1 MGPPGVSRL
10 GSLDYWFGSL
20 HVDRCEGGPL
30 MYREVS
36 VIEIRE
42 VLRAWMAGR
51 GLRVVA
57 GQAGVDRK
65 TARRY
70 VDAAVAAGLDRDGG
84 VDQIDDELIGAVVV
98 AVRPD
103 RPQGH
108 GSAWEALCTNHDRI
122 DKWAKDGLTVVKIGD
137 LLARQ
142 GVIVPQRTLHRYCVE
157 RTEYRGRGATVPVA
171 DGEPGVEC
179 QLDFARMGMLT
190 DAETGRRRV
199 VHALIFTAVFSRHMF
214 VWLTFSQTLEALI
227 DGSEAAWRFFGGVFK
242 VLIPDNTSAIVA
254 HTDSVNPRFTVGWLE
269 YSQARGFLTDPARVA
284 HPQDKPR
291 VERMVQYVRN
301 NFFAGEDFA
310 DLADA
315 QARAQAW
322 CAEKAGQRIHGT
334 TCARPAVVFAE
345 TEAALLLPAPPAPYQ
360 VPIYAQ
366 VKVARDYHVQVGKA
380 LYSIPESY
388 RGQTLSARADGE
400 LVKMFHR
407 GQLVKTHPRQPPG
420 GRSTDPVDLPA
431 AKTGYAMRDLT
442 RLIAT
447 ATGHGTNVG
456 IYAERLLDHDLPWT
470 RMRQV
475 YRLLGL
481 VKRYGAA
488 PTDTACGRA
497 LDLDVVSVTKI
508 AAMLDKAI
516 ENAEAP
522 PPRAASGLAP
532 ARFARDPGEYRPT
545 TGSARAKPD
554 WMTVI
559 DGGGLDEGG
568 QEQLW

>member
-1 MGPPGVSRL
+1 
-10 GSLDYWFGSL
+10 
-20 HVDRCEGGPL
+20 

-42 VLRAWMAGR
+42 VLRIWLLGV

-57 GQAGVDRK
+57 ARAGVDRK
-65 TARRY
+65 TARSY
-70 VDAAVAAGLDRDGG
+70 VEAAVAAGLDREGG
-84 VDQIDDELIGAVVV
+84 VDQLSDELIGAVVSV
-98 AVRPD
+98 VRPD

-108 GSAWEALCTNHDRI
+108 GSAWESLCASHDQI
-122 DKWAKDGLTVVKIGD
+122 TGWVKDGLTVVKIGD
-137 LLARQ
+137 LLARR
-142 GVIVPQRTLHRYCVE
+142 GVIVPQRTLHRYCAE
-157 RTEYRGRGATVPVA
+157 RTAYRGRRGATVPIA
-171 DGEPGVEC
+171 DGDPGVEC
-179 QLDFARMGMLT
+179 QIDFARMGMVF
-190 DAETGRRRV
+190 DSVTGRRRV
-199 VHALIFTAVFSRHMF
+199 VHALIFTAVYSRHMF
-214 VWLTFSQTLEALI
+214 VWLTFAQTLEALI
-227 DGSEAAWRFFGGVFK
+227 DGCEAAWRFFGGVFK
-242 VLIPDNTSAIVA
+242 VLIPDNMSAIVA
-254 HTDSVNPRFTVGWLE
+254 QCDSVSPRFTVGWLE
-269 YSQARGFLTDPARVA
+269 YAQARGFLTDPARVA

-334 TCARPAVVFAE
+334 TCARPAMVFAE
-345 TEAALLLPAPPAPYQ
+345 TEAALLLPAPAQPYA

-366 VKVARDYHVQVGKA
+366 VKVHRDFHVQVGKA
-380 LYSIPESY
+380 LYSIPEHY
-388 RGQTLSARADGE
+388 RGQTISVRADGE
-400 LVKMFHR
+400 LVKMYHR

-431 AKTGYAMRDLT
+431 EKTGYAMRDLT
-442 RLIAT
+442 RLIGT
-447 ATGHGTNVG
+447 AAAHGPNVG

-497 LDLDVVSVTKI
+497 LDLDVVSVAKI
-508 AAMLDKAI
+508 ATMLERAT

-532 ARFARDPGEYRPT
+532 ARFARDPGEYRT
-545 TGSARAKPD
+545 NTSAPRPD

-559 DGGGLDEGG
+559 DGGALNEDG

>member
-1 MGPPGVSRL
+1 
-10 GSLDYWFGSL
+10 
-20 HVDRCEGGPL
+20 

-42 VLRAWMAGR
+42 VLRAWLSGSGYRTA
-51 GLRVVA
+51 A
-57 GQAGVDRK
+57 AQAGVDRK

-70 VDAAVAAGLDRDGG
+70 VDAAVAAGLDRECG
-84 VDQIDDELIGAVVV
+84 VGQLSDELIGAVVAV
-98 AVRPD
+98 VRPD

-108 GSAWEALCTNHDRI
+108 GSAWESLCANHDQI
-122 DKWAKDGLTVVKIGD
+122 NDWVKKGLTVVKVGD

-157 RTEYRGRGATVPVA
+157 RTDYRGRGGTVPVV

-179 QLDFARMGMLT
+179 QIDFARMGMLF
-190 DAETGRRRV
+190 DSVSGRRRV
-199 VHALIFTAVFSRHMF
+199 VHALIFTAVYSRHMF
-214 VWLTFSQTLEALI
+214 VWLTFSQTLAAVI
-227 DGSEAAWRFFGGVFK
+227 DGCEAAWRFFGGVFK
-242 VLIPDNTSAIVA
+242 VLIPDNMSTVVA
-254 HTDSVNPRFTVGWLE
+254 HADSVNPRFTVGWLE
-269 YSQARGFLTDPARVA
+269 YGQARGFVTDPARVA

-301 NFFAGEDFA
+301 NFFAGEDFT

-315 QARAQAW
+315 QSRARTW

-334 TCARPAVVFAE
+334 TCARPAVVFAD
-345 TEAALLLPAPPAPYQ
+345 TEAALLIEAPAAPYA

-380 LYSIPESY
+380 LYSIPEQY
-388 RGQTLSARADGE
+388 LGQTISARADGE
-400 LVKMFHR
+400 LVKFFHR

-431 AKTGYAMRDLT
+431 EKTGYAMRDLD

-447 ATGHGTNVG
+447 AAGHGTNIG

-481 VKRYGAA
+481 VKRYGPD

-508 AAMLDKAI
+508 AAMLEKAT
-516 ENAEAP
+516 ENAEQP

-532 ARFARDPGEYRPT
+532 ARFARDPDEYRTSSPPPVKPT
-545 TGSARAKPD
+545 RPD
-554 WMTVI
+554 WLTVI
-559 DGGGLDEGG
+559 DGGAADEPG
-568 QEQLW
+568 QEQL

>member
-1 MGPPGVSRL
+1 
-10 GSLDYWFGSL
+10 
-20 HVDRCEGGPL
+20 

-42 VLRAWMAGR
+42 VLRLWLSGS
-51 GLRVVA
+51 GLRTVA
-57 GQAGVDRK
+57 VRAGVDRK

-70 VDAAVAAGLDRDGG
+70 VDAAVAAGLDRDCG
-84 VDQIDDELIGAVVV
+84 VDQLSDELIGAVVT

-108 GSAWEALCTNHDRI
+108 GQAWEVLCANHDRI
-122 DKWAKDGLTVVKIGD
+122 STWVKDGLTVVKIGD
-137 LLARQ
+137 LLARH
-142 GVIVPQRTLHRYCVE
+142 GVIVPQRTLHRYCAE
-157 RTEYRGRGATVPVA
+157 RTDYRRRGDTVPVV

-179 QLDFARMGMLT
+179 QIDFARMGMLT
-190 DAETGRRRV
+190 DSVSGRSRV
-199 VHALIFTAVFSRHMF
+199 VHALILTAVHSRHMF

-227 DGSEAAWRFFGGVFK
+227 DGCEAAWRFFGGVFH
-242 VLIPDNTSAIVA
+242 VLVPDNMSAIVA
-254 HTDSVNPRFTVGWLE
+254 HADSVNPRFTVGWLE
-269 YSQARGFLTDPARVA
+269 YTQARGFLTDPARVA

-291 VERMVQYVRN
+291 VERMVQYVRG

-310 DLADA
+310 DLGDA
-315 QARAQAW
+315 QARAEAW
-322 CAEKAGQRIHGT
+322 CRDTAGQRIHGT

-345 TEAALLLPAPPAPYQ
+345 AEAPLLLAAPAAPYA
-360 VPIYAQ
+360 VPIYAE
-366 VKVARDYHVQVGKA
+366 VKVHRDYHVQVGKA
-380 LYSIPESY
+380 LYSIPEHY

-407 GQLVKTHPRQPPG
+407 GRLVKTHPRQPPG
-420 GRSTDPVDLPA
+420 GRSTDPGDLPA
-431 AKTGYAMRDLT
+431 EKTAYAMRDLA

-447 ATGHGTNVG
+447 ATGHGANVG

-508 AAMLDKAI
+508 AAMLEKAT
-516 ENAEAP
+516 ENTPAP

-532 ARFARDPGEYRPT
+532 ARFARDPREYRT
-545 TGSARAKPD
+545 AGSARAKPE
-554 WMTVI
+554 WMTII
-559 DGGGLDEGG
+559 DGGALDDEQEGSR
-568 QEQLW
+568 

>member
-1 MGPPGVSRL
+1 
-10 GSLDYWFGSL
+10 
-20 HVDRCEGGPL
+20 

-36 VIEIRE
+36 VIEVRE
-42 VLRAWMAGR
+42 VLRVWLAGS
-51 GLRVVA
+51 GLRTVA
-57 GQAGVDRK
+57 AQAGVDRK

-70 VDAAVAAGLDRDGG
+70 VDAAEAAGLDRDCDCG
-84 VDQIDDELIGAVVV
+84 VDQLTDELIGAVVA

-103 RPQGH
+103 RPDGY
-108 GSAWEALCTNHDRI
+108 GAAWEALCANHDRI
-122 DKWAKDGLTVVKIGD
+122 SKWVGDGLTVVKIGD

-142 GVIVPQRTLHRYCVE
+142 GVVVPQRTLHRYCAQ
-157 RTEYRGRGATVPVA
+157 RTDYRGRSGTVPVA

-179 QLDFARMGMLT
+179 QIDFARMGMVF
-190 DAETGRRRV
+190 DSATGRRRV

-214 VWLTFSQTLEALI
+214 VWLTFSQTLQAI
-227 DGSEAAWRFFGGVFK
+227 ITGCEAAWRFFGGVFR

-254 HTDSVNPRFTVGWLE
+254 QSDCLNPRFTVGWLE
-269 YSQARGFLTDPARVA
+269 YAQARGFVTDPARVA

-315 QARAQAW
+315 QARAETW
-322 CAEKAGQRIHGT
+322 CRDKAGQRIHGT

-345 TEAALLLPAPPAPYQ
+345 QEAALLLAGPQSPYE
-360 VPIYAQ
+360 VPVYAQ
-366 VKVARDYHVQVGKA
+366 VKVHRDYHVQVAKA
-380 LYSIPESY
+380 LYSIPEHL
-388 RGQTLSARADGE
+388 RGQTISARADGE
-400 LVKMFHR
+400 LVKMYYR
-407 GQLVKTHPRQPPG
+407 GQLVKTHPRQPAG
-420 GRSTDPVDLPA
+420 GRSTDPADLPA
-431 AKTGYAMRDLT
+431 DKTGYAMRDLT

-447 ATGHGTNVG
+447 AADHGPNIG

-481 VKRYGAA
+481 VKRYG
-488 PTDTACGRA
+488 PTPVDTACGRA

-508 AAMLDKAI
+508 AAMLEKAT
-516 ENAEAP
+516 ENTPAP

-532 ARFARDPGEYRPT
+532 ARFARDPREYRTTTSAPT
-545 TGSARAKPD
+545 PRPD

-559 DGGGLDEGG
+559 DGGALDTNPGQKQDQEDGL
-568 QEQLW
+568 W

>member
-1 MGPPGVSRL
+1 
-10 GSLDYWFGSL
+10 
-20 HVDRCEGGPL
+20 

-36 VIEIRE
+36 VSEIRE
-42 VLRAWMAGR
+42 VLRAWLAGV
-51 GLRVVA
+51 GLRRVA
-57 GQAGVDRK
+57 AQAGVDRK

-70 VDAAVAAGLDRDGG
+70 VDAAVAAGLDRECG
-84 VDQIDDELIGAVVV
+84 VDQLTDELIGAVVT

-108 GSAWEALCTNHDRI
+108 GEAWEALCTNHDRI
-122 DKWAKDGLTVVKIGD
+122 STWVKDGLTVVKIED
-137 LLARQ
+137 LLARH
-142 GVIVPQRTLHRYCVE
+142 GVIVPQRTLHRYCAE
-157 RTEYRGRGATVPVA
+157 RTDYRGRRGGTVPVV

-179 QLDFARMGMLT
+179 QIDFARMGMLT
-190 DAETGRRRV
+190 DSVSGRRRV
-199 VHALIFTAVFSRHMF
+199 VHALIFTAVHSRHMF
-214 VWLTFSQTLEALI
+214 VWLTFTQTLAALI
-227 DGSEAAWRFFGGVFK
+227 EGCEEAWRFFGGVFK
-242 VLIPDNTSAIVA
+242 VLIPDCMSAIVA
-254 HTDSVNPRFTVGWLE
+254 QVDSVNPRFTIGWLE
-269 YSQARGFLTDPARVA
+269 YGQARGFLTDPARVA

-291 VERMVQYVRN
+291 VERMVQYVRG

-322 CAEKAGQRIHGT
+322 CRDKAGQRIHGS
-334 TCARPAVVFAE
+334 TCARPAEVFAQA
-345 TEAALLLPAPPAPYQ
+345 EAALLLPAPVAPYA

-380 LYSIPESY
+380 LYSIPEQY

-400 LVKMFHR
+400 LAKFYHR

-420 GRSTDPVDLPA
+420 ARSTDPLDLPA
-431 AKTGYAMRDLT
+431 EKTGYAMRDLA

-456 IYAERLLDHDLPWT
+456 IYAERLLEHDLPWT

-497 LDLDVVSVTKI
+497 LDLDVVSVAKI
-508 AAMLDKAI
+508 AAMLAKAT

-532 ARFARDPGEYRPT
+532 ARFARDPGEYRP
-545 TGSARAKPD
+545 SAPKPGKPD

-559 DGGGLDEGG
+559 DGGALTDSEQDQEGL
-568 QEQLW
+568 W